1 MVEILV
7 GIFHVLVCLF
17 LVVTVLL
24 QAGKGGGLAG
34 SIGGGMA
41 SSSVLGGGRTAT
53 TFLTKATTILATAF
67 MVSCLVQSVAFQTAE
82 TESTTATQRMLQ
94 EGSLP
99 VVPAPLG
106 DAGSLLEEPS
116 AEEAVP
122 AAAETTPA
130 TETTPAPTEEAAGT
144 Q

>member
-1 MVEILV
+1 MIEILFTIV
-7 GIFHVLVCLF
+7 HVLICLL

-41 SSSVLGGGRTAT
+41 SSSVLGGRTAS
-53 TFLTKATTILATAF
+53 TFLTKATAILATAF
-67 MVSCLVQSVAFQTAE
+67 IVSCLVQTVAFQTAA
-82 TESTTATQRMLQ
+82 TAPTTATQRVME

-106 DAGSLLEEPS
+106 DAGSLLDEP
-116 AEEAVP
+116 ATEEAPP
-122 AAAETTPA
+122 AAAEDAPA
-130 TETTPAPTEEAAGT
+130 ATAEEAGGT